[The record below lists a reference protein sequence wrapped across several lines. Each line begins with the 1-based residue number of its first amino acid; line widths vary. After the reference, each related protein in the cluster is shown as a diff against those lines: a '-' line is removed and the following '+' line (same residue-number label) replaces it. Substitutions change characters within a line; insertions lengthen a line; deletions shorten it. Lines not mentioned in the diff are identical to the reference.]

1 MECKQVPNVLAFER
15 PRPKPKLKSTTQLS
29 LLPEPQ
35 PPTQHREPPQTTREQ
50 ISRNSP
56 ERGKFVPLH
65 QAVDYDKL
73 TVNEQMKWDAG
84 MYGSV
89 HLRSDVKHP
98 YYCVRWRDPRT
109 KKLRSTKLDSDYD
122 RSIAKLK
129 LLVHPK

>member
-35 PPTQHREPPQTTREQ
+35 PPTQHRESPISERVE
-50 ISRNSP
+50 ISRHSP
-56 ERGKFVPLH
+56 ERGKFLPLH
-65 QAVDYDKL
+65 QAIDYDKL

-89 HLRSDVKHP
+89 HLRTDLKNP
-98 YYCVRWRDPRT
+98 YYCVRWKDPVT
-109 KKLRSTKLDSDYD
+109 KKHRSTKLDADYD
-122 RSIAKLK
+122 RAIAKLK